1 MTVKGWNPL
10 VLLPV
15 AFVVVFVTWAALRV
29 RAATPWNKDPLSR

>member
-15 AFVVVFVTWAALRV
+15 AFVVVFVVWAVMRV
-29 RAATPWNKDPLSR
+29 RQRGSQD

>member
-15 AFVVVFVTWAALRV
+15 AFFVV
-29 RAATPWNKDPLSR
+29 RAGHGPSRANDPLRR

>member
-15 AFVVVFVTWAALRV
+15 AFVVTFVIWAGLRL
-29 RAATPWNKDPLSR
+29 RRRIFRG

>member
-15 AFVVVFVTWAALRV
+15 AFVVVFVVWAALRV
-29 RAATPWNKDPLSR
+29 RRRNSQD